1 MGMET
6 KPGTQK
12 IATQSDE
19 ILTRQKRGAPEQWK
33 YDLVRRIIVCLKK
46 GIVENDK
53 KERDTEM
60 EDALRKLRANLPD
73 VARIIEEI
81 YYWGNTDQK
90 VADKIGKKI
99 HTVRYF
105 KNLGL
110 KKLKDFLETDGKK
123 NIENKKTPYTPE
135 ELAFIHDLC
144 ANPEYKYK
152 KLSGTEVNLEKIT
165 RAVNV
170 KFHNSRDVRKKS
182 SIAKLISVHKL
193 NEPN

>member
-1 MGMET
+1 MEE
-6 KPGTQK
+6 KYPGTKFK
-12 IATQSDE
+12 IANSF
-19 ILTRQKRGAPEQWK
+19 L
-33 YDLVRRIIVCLKK
+33 
-46 GIVENDK
+46 
-53 KERDTEM
+53 EM